1 MLSTEVPTLVL
12 VIIEMKYI
20 VIKENQIIATAL
32 LPFLCFSIPTGGG
45 QIIPTYY
52 YWHPPKFFTFRH
64 HCIVVSIGRMTIF
77 RHIPIGFIVRVNL
90 IINCLKCNL
99 FILCQLHHWV
109 PINFI
114 HRSFMFHV
122 WNETFNIFM
131 IALGGT

>member
-1 MLSTEVPTLVL
+1 MNFLATKNTLAPPISCKSV
-12 VIIEMKYI
+12 
-20 VIKENQIIATAL
+20 N
-32 LPFLCFSIPTGGG
+32 PIPTAFNRVRAD
-45 QIIPTYY
+45 YS
-52 YWHPPKFFTFRH
+52 HLLLLAPPKFFTFRH
-64 HCIVVSIGRMTIF
+64 HCIVLSIGRMTIF